1 MALRNGFRIPNADTF
16 APDFQTSQPDQ
27 GDFLIL
33 GNNQYGVIS
42 GCGITLSGSTV
53 TIENGPNVLVVAGQ
67 VYTITGG
74 ISRSVSSIAAS
85 PQFDLVVYDTSLTDP
100 FTVVTGTAAANPV
113 FPDVT
118 STMTV
123 LAAVFIPASGGS
135 GSRRIIDKRNF
146 LQTSV
151 TGVNSSNVLKN
162 LDSTG
167 TNVKVN
173 IDGTG
178 KITWGSG
185 SGATD
190 TSLERYSAGKLLT
203 EGELSAKIITA
214 TSSATVAGKSVI
226 TTETIEWGTGSGRPA
241 ASTKDIGDVYV
252 SNTNGDISVVKLD
265 TAGVKQWTSLQ
276 PNLPSGSVIQSFV
289 SPDKMA
295 GWLPLVGGTYATA
308 DAGNL
313 PSLFPEWVS
322 GSNIILPDM
331 RGRIPVGG
339 GDISGGS
346 IGNKNGVA
354 PVDGTGKA
362 TVTLTEANIPPH
374 VHQSGSSTGNAGG
387 HKHGGYTDDGGAHSH
402 TTDGNSSSTGNA
414 GAHGHTANDSGH
426 WHYWEGGFPMVA
438 IIPGTEGDSCMD
450 IIFTDA
456 SHTYV
461 TRPEPHSMFG
471 TANITVNNAANHS
484 HSIGTSAK
492 HNHII
497 SNMDRVDDHSHTLPE
512 HKSVGSGASF
522 TVQPPTLNIYF
533 YIKM

>member
-33 GNNQYGVIS
+33 GNNQYGVIT

-53 TIENGPNVLVVAGQ
+53 TIESGPNMLVVAGQ

-74 ISRSVSSIAAS
+74 ISRSVSSISAS
-85 PQFDLVVYDTSLTDP
+85 PHFDLVVYDTDLTDP
-100 FTVVTGTAAANPV
+100 FTVVTGTAADNPV

-123 LAAVFIPASGGS
+123 LAAVYIPASGGS
-135 GSRRIIDKRNF
+135 GSRHIIDKRNF
-146 LQTSV
+146 LQTNITAV
-151 TGVNSSNVLKN
+151 DSSNVLKN

-167 TNVKVN
+167 NYVKVN
-173 IDGTG
+173 IDGAG
-178 KITWGSG
+178 KITWGGG
-185 SGATD
+185 SGVVD
-190 TSLERYSAGKLLT
+190 TSLERSSTGKLLT
-203 EGELSAKIITA
+203 NGEFSASILTA

-226 TTETIEWGTGSGRPA
+226 TTETIEWGNGTSRPA

-252 SNTNGDISVVKLD
+252 NNTSGDISVIKLD
-265 TAGVKQWTSLQ
+265 TSGVKQWTSLQ
-276 PNLPSGSVIQSFV
+276 PNLPSGSVIQSLV

-295 GWLPLVGGTYATA
+295 GWLPLVGGTYATSE
-308 DAGNL
+308 AGNL

-346 IGNKNGVA
+346 IGNKHGVA

-362 TVTLTEANIPPH
+362 SVTLIEANIPPH

-387 HKHGGYTDDGGAHSH
+387 HTHGGSTDNGGAHSH
-402 TTDGNSSSTGNA
+402 TTDGNSSGTGNS
-414 GAHGHTANDSGH
+414 GAHGHTASDSGH

-438 IIPGTEGDSCMD
+438 IIPGEEGDSCMD

-461 TRPEPHSMFG
+461 TKPSAHSMFG
-471 TANITVNNAANHS
+471 TANITVNNAANHF
-484 HSIGTSAK
+484 HSIGTSAT
-492 HNHII
+492 HNHTIN
-497 SNMDRVDDHSHTLPE
+497 NMTSAPDHTHTLPE
-512 HKSVGSGASF
+512 HKSIGSGASF